1 MSVKRFDV
9 GSWLDLAMYR
19 RRVGLSQFAWG
30 RAVVGYICARGAA
43 EGDDALRELG
53 TKFDGWA
60 PEDSETFEVPKRER
74 VAAAAKLHPGD
85 RAALEFAVE
94 RIRAFHEK
102 QLQPSSSGLPGLKL
116 LTRPVHRAGLYAPG
130 GRAAYPSTVLMT
142 AIPARIAKVP
152 EVVLATPP
160 RADGTVPSAIVEAE
174 HIAGVDAVCRVG
186 GARAIEALAYGTATI
201 PGVDVVA
208 GPGNIYVTLAKREVF
223 GAVGVDGI
231 AGPTEVMV
239 IADEK
244 ARPDFVAADLAAQL
258 EHDPLAWAVVITD
271 SAHLADRV
279 EEEFDSL
286 VRGLER
292 KEIIRKAN
300 CCVVVADD
308 LDQAMQLAND
318 FAPEHLLIVT
328 ADASR
333 RATQVE
339 NAGAV
344 FVGPYAT
351 VPLGDYVAGPN
362 HTLPTAGAARF
373 GSPLGVHTFLKRT
386 SVLSLNR
393 GDLEML
399 REACVRRADQGR
411 DRLAVSRSHGRA
423 GGALRRLRPHFA
435 RVGRPGRGYP
445 PPRRGRRHRCRASAL
460 RGPGR
465 SRWDHSIRVGLRA
478 PGRVPR
484 TCGR

>member
-1 MSVKRFDV
+1 VTVKRFDV
-9 GSWLDLAMYR
+9 GSWLDSPMSR
-19 RRVGLSQFAWG
+19 RRLDLSQFSEE
-30 RAVVGYICARGAA
+30 RAVVADICTRVAA
-43 EGDDALRELG
+43 EGDPALRELG
-53 TKFDGWA
+53 KKFEGWE
-60 PEDSETFEVPKRER
+60 PGRDETFEVPQREL
-74 VAAAAKLHPGD
+74 AAAVDRLAPAD
-85 RAALEFAVE
+85 RAALEFAAQ
-94 RIRAFHEK
+94 RIRDFHTR
-102 QLQPSSSGLPGLKL
+102 QLQPGSSGPPGLKL
-116 LTRPVHRAGLYAPG
+116 VTRPVRRAGLYAPG

-142 AIPARIAKVP
+142 VIPARIAKVP

-160 RADGTVPSAIVEAE
+160 RADGSVPSSILAAA
-174 HIAGVDAVCRVG
+174 HIAGVDAVYRIG
-186 GARAIEALAYGTATI
+186 GAQAIAALAYGTTSI
-201 PGVDVVA
+201 PRVDVVA

-239 IADEK
+239 IADAR
-244 ARPDFVAADLAAQL
+244 ARPDYVAADLAAQL
-258 EHDPLAWAVVITD
+258 EHDPLAWAVLITD
-271 SAHLADRV
+271 SGSLADRV
-279 EEEFDSL
+279 EEEFESL
-286 VRGLER
+286 VGGLER

-300 CCVVVADD
+300 CCIVVAED

-373 GSPLGVHTFLKRT
+373 ASPLGVHTFLKRT

-399 REACVRRADQGR
+399 RDACVRLAEMEGLGAHAHAVEV
-411 DRLAVSRSHGRA
+411 RLE
-423 GGALRRLRPHFA
+423 
-435 RVGRPGRGYP
+435 
-445 PPRRGRRHRCRASAL
+445 
-460 RGPGR
+460 
-465 SRWDHSIRVGLRA
+465 
-478 PGRVPR
+478 
-484 TCGR
+484 

>member
-1 MSVKRFDV
+1 MTVKRFDV
-9 GSWLDLAMYR
+9 GSWLDSPMSR
-19 RRVGLSQFAWG
+19 RRLDLSQFSKE
-30 RAVVGYICARGAA
+30 RAVVADICARVAA
-43 EGDDALRELG
+43 DGDQALRELG
-53 TKFDGWA
+53 KKFDGWEPA
-60 PEDSETFEVPKRER
+60 EEETFEVPHSEL
-74 VAAAAKLHPGD
+74 AAAAERLAPAD
-85 RAALEFAVE
+85 RAALEFAAQ
-94 RIRAFHEK
+94 RIRDFHAR
-102 QLQPSSSGLPGLKL
+102 QVQPASSGPPGLKL
-116 LTRPVHRAGLYAPG
+116 VTRPVRRAGLYAPG

-160 RADGTVPSAIVEAE
+160 RADGTVPSAILAAA
-174 HIAGVDAVCRVG
+174 HIAGVDAVYRIG
-186 GARAIEALAYGTATI
+186 GAQAIAALAYGTTSV
-201 PGVDVVA
+201 PRVDVVA

-223 GAVGVDGI
+223 GAVGVDGV

-239 IADEK
+239 IADAR
-244 ARPDFVAADLAAQL
+244 ARPDYVAADLAAQL
-258 EHDPLAWAVVITD
+258 EHDPLAWAVLITD
-271 SAHLADRV
+271 SDALADRV
-279 EEEFDSL
+279 EEEFESL
-286 VRGLER
+286 VGGLER
-292 KEIIRKAN
+292 KEIIRQAN
-300 CCVVVADD
+300 CCIVVAED

-373 GSPLGVHTFLKRT
+373 ASPLGVHTFLKRT

-399 REACVRRADQGR
+399 RDACVRLAEMEGLGAHAHAVEV
-411 DRLAVSRSHGRA
+411 RLE
-423 GGALRRLRPHFA
+423 
-435 RVGRPGRGYP
+435 
-445 PPRRGRRHRCRASAL
+445 
-460 RGPGR
+460 
-465 SRWDHSIRVGLRA
+465 
-478 PGRVPR
+478 
-484 TCGR
+484 